1 MSEYEESD
9 IMSFKTMA
17 QHFTKKKKLSK
28 IKKKIKILIE
38 NISNIMKRE
47 SIVKK
52 KIHFKIIT
60 ADFSKKIKLSS

>member
-9 IMSFKTMA
+9 IMRFKTMA
-17 QHFTKKKKLSK
+17 EHFTKKKKLSK
-28 IKKKIKILIE
+28 INKKMKISIE

-47 SIVKK
+47 SIVNM
-52 KIHFKIIT
+52 KIHFKIFT